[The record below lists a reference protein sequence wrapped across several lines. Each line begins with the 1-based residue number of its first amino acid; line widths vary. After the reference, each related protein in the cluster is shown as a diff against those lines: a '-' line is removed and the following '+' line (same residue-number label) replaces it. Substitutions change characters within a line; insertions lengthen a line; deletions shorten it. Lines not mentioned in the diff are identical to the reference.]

1 MTAWAWGLPVLTPRT
16 PRLLS
21 PVPQPPRCLQSA
33 SSQLPQALVQGTP
46 NQVNSAW
53 TQSRDENRSP
63 RPGQNRTALPVGVVV
78 GGAVPQAA
86 CRTHGRAGAVQPVGP
101 GLPGLLPP
109 AIWSDEHTVQSHL
122 QTPPGPS
129 VGRRCGMACLEA
141 RAGWVARQLRPA
153 NPWTCLEFTGPAQNG
168 TQPLCEGCIRRTGG
182 PMCRLSPGCDPQPT
196 TQQGPQDYLCSSPF
210 PPEVAYLALNPYGS
224 GRQGAGPPK
233 C

>member
-1 MTAWAWGLPVLTPRT
+1 MRIGVHALARTGRPFLCVWWSGEQCPRQPAGLTGGQELFSRWALGCRASCLLPSGLTSI
-16 PRLLS
+16 LS
-21 PVPQPPRCLQSA
+21 SPICKHR
-33 SSQLPQALVQGTP
+33 QALQWAEGV
-46 NQVNSAW
+46 AW
-53 TQSRDENRSP
+53 
-63 RPGQNRTALPVGVVV
+63 
-78 GGAVPQAA
+78 
-86 CRTHGRAGAVQPVGP
+86 
-101 GLPGLLPP
+101 P
-109 AIWSDEHTVQSHL
+109 AW
-122 QTPPGPS
+122 
-129 VGRRCGMACLEA
+129 RA